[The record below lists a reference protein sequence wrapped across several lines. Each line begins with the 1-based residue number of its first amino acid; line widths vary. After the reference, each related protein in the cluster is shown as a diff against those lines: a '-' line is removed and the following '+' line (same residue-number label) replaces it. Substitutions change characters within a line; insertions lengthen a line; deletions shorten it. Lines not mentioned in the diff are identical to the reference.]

1 MPKLYS
7 YREIVNALKRLGFS
21 TISQR
26 GSHIKM
32 RGIIDGKLQTAIIP
46 AHKQVAL
53 GTLSSILKQAN
64 ITKHDLEANAR

>member
-7 YREIVNALKRLGFS
+7 AKQVIKGLKRLGFIK
-21 TISQR
+21 ISQR

-32 RGIIDGKLQTAIIP
+32 RGVMKGEIRTAIIP
-46 AHKQVAL
+46 NHKQIAQ

-64 ITKHDLEANAR
+64 ISKQELEMVI

>member
-7 YREIVNALKRLGFS
+7 ASKLIKGFARLGFIK
-21 TISQR
+21 ISQR

-32 RGIIDGKLQTAIIP
+32 RGIVRGELRTTIIP
-46 AHKQVAL
+46 NHKQIAQ

-64 ITKHDLEANAR
+64 LSRQEMEDVI

>member
-7 YREIVNALKRLGFS
+7 AKEVIKRLKRLGFVE
-21 TISQR
+21 ISQK

-32 RGIIDGKLQTAIIP
+32 RGLQKGELRTAIIP
-46 AHKQVAL
+46 NHKQIAQ

-64 ITKHDLEANAR
+64 VSKQEMDAVK